1 MGDLIRT
8 TLLLALLAAA
18 GFIAAGSAPAAESAA
33 VLAARPGLTAL
44 SGCAR
49 TLFPPGCAAVCRR
62 SPPSGSAGH
71 ALDAAAPRWLA
82 RAAPRDPAPPPR
94 VAAP

>member
-44 SGCAR
+44 SGSAR
-49 TLFPPGCAAVCRR
+49 ISFPPR
-62 SPPSGSAGH
+62 
-71 ALDAAAPRWLA
+71 
-82 RAAPRDPAPPPR
+82 
-94 VAAP
+94 